1 MKINSAGEIGVGC
14 DPGKGADLRIYNSS
28 DPTILLG
35 APQSENCGT
44 IRFAEDP
51 NWFGGGVKYNGSA
64 NVLEIFT
71 NNTNGNLDPDDD
83 VVGITLARSGA
94 AVNIPTSLSKSSGSF
109 RIDHPLDAKKDSH
122 YLVHSFIEGPQADLI
137 YRGVATLS
145 SGTATINIDTSAG
158 MTEGTFVALCD
169 DVSCFTSNETDWTS
183 VKGSVSGNTLTITAQ
198 DNSSTAK
205 VSWLVIG
212 ERKDPHMITTRWTD
226 SNGKV
231 IVEPLKSDWD
241 KE

>member
-1 MKINSAGEIGVGC
+1 
-14 DPGKGADLRIYNSS
+14 
-28 DPTILLG
+28 
-35 APQSENCGT
+35 
-44 IRFAEDP
+44 
-51 NWFGGGVKYNGSA
+51 
-64 NVLEIFT
+64 
-71 NNTNGNLDPDDD
+71 
-83 VVGITLARSGA
+83 
-94 AVNIPTSLSKSSGSF
+94 
-109 RIDHPLDAKKDSH
+109 
-122 YLVHSFIEGPQADLI
+122 
-137 YRGVATLS
+137 
-145 SGTATINIDTSAG
+145 

-169 DVSCFTSNETDWTS
+169 DVSCFTSNETDWTA

-212 ERKDPHMITTRWTD
+212 ERKDPHMIATRWTD